1 MELSLAFLI
10 GSIFG
15 LIILSAFFSGSETSL
30 TSASKPRMHTLA
42 RSGKKNAIIF
52 EKLFKDKEK
61 LICTI
66 LFANNLV
73 NVLAS
78 AIATKILIDF
88 TPAEGIFYATAIMTI
103 MILIFGELL
112 PKTLALWKADEIALK
127 ISPIFRILIILLY
140 PLTTILNS
148 VVAFVLKFLAK
159 NTPSEI
165 TEEREEE
172 LRGVIDLHGENI
184 KMREEKNMLKTIL
197 DLDEITV
204 GSIMIPRK
212 DIFSLSSKIKFNTL
226 IKSLK
231 KSPHSRIPIW
241 KNNPENIIG
250 VFHVR
255 KLIGLNIKNE
265 KDFDILSFCQKPW
278 FIPQS
283 TKLDNQLMEFK
294 NRKEHFSIVVDEY
307 GEFLGI
313 VTLEDLIEEIVGD
326 IDDELDVLKITEKIK
341 GIKSITTN
349 SFLVKGDVPVRDLN
363 REINI
368 ELPTTNASSIA
379 GLIIYESR
387 TIPKSGQIFSFYKIK
402 FEIIAKKG
410 NQITLLKVTK
420 KKATHF

>member
-140 PLTTILNS
+140 PLTTILNAM
-148 VVAFVLKFLAK
+148 VAFFLKFLAK
-159 NTPSEI
+159 DTPSEI

-341 GIKSITTN
+341 GIKSITAN

-368 ELPTTNASSIA
+368 ELPTTNASTIA

-420 KKATHF
+420 KKN